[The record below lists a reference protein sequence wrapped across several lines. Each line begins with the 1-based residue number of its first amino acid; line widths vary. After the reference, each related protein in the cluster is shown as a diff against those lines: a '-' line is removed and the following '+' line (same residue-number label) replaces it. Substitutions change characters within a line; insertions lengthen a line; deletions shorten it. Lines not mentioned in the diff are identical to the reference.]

1 MVLACGRFAMCRIHP
16 WSPRSSHRP
25 PKHVRTPLDA
35 IGDLILARQRFVH
48 LEDQDDHRAHL
59 RTGSIDLS
67 ATIPTSLRLEQVRLT
82 MMVEAIGPC
91 VVLMD
96 VGGTIKRVEL
106 ESGWT
111 SLVTEDVLM
120 NGTEIP
126 IHIELVEHQ
135 GTWINPLGFT
145 GRTDRILDEGG
156 SGSTGWSF
164 AGNLSP
170 EPRFLAKL
178 KTEVPH
184 DLMCGT

>member
-1 MVLACGRFAMCRIHP
+1 MWCS
-16 WSPRSSHRP
+16 W
-25 PKHVRTPLDA
+25 
-35 IGDLILARQRFVH
+35 
-48 LEDQDDHRAHL
+48 
-59 RTGSIDLS
+59 
-67 ATIPTSLRLEQVRLT
+67 TSE
-82 MMVEAIGPC
+82 EPSNA
-91 VVLMD
+91 
-96 VGGTIKRVEL
+96 EL

-170 EPRFLAKL
+170 EP
-178 KTEVPH
+178 
-184 DLMCGT
+184 

>member
-1 MVLACGRFAMCRIHP
+1 
-16 WSPRSSHRP
+16 
-25 PKHVRTPLDA
+25 
-35 IGDLILARQRFVH
+35 
-48 LEDQDDHRAHL
+48 
-59 RTGSIDLS
+59 
-67 ATIPTSLRLEQVRLT
+67 
-82 MMVEAIGPC
+82 
-91 VVLMD
+91 
-96 VGGTIKRVEL
+96 
-106 ESGWT
+106 
-111 SLVTEDVLM
+111 M

-178 KTEVPH
+178 KTEVAH